1 MKLFDIADEFK
12 TLYDIATNEED
23 VETLTKL
30 YDELQ
35 MKLEDKAEN
44 VRVVLMQLKAD
55 EELLSKEI
63 ERLRKRKQTI
73 TNNRENLKSLLAW
86 TMQSAGVPKLKTLK
100 ATFYFSTTDSV
111 SINDIEKI
119 PQQYLKIEKKPL
131 KTEIKK
137 ALKKG
142 EHIEGVTLEEI
153 QTLNIR

>member
-12 TLYDIATNEED
+12 TLYDIATEEED

-35 MKLEDKAEN
+35 MELEEKAEN

-55 EELLSKEI
+55 EDLLNEEI
-63 ERLRKRKQTI
+63 KRLQKRKQAI
-73 TNNRENLKSLLAW
+73 AKNRENLKSLLAW
-86 TMQSAGVPKLKTLK
+86 TLQSAGVPKLKTPK
-100 ATFYFSTTDSV
+100 ATFYFSTTKSV
-111 SINDIEKI
+111 SLNDIEKI
-119 PQQYLKIEKKPL
+119 PEQYLKIEKKPL

-137 ALKKG
+137 ALLRG
-142 EHIEGVTLEEI
+142 EHIEGATIEES